1 MVEDTISELVSGSRG
16 FYPQEIGFE
25 DEMLID
31 GNYLNFYIP
40 LYFDP
45 VTVFGEQ
52 LHIESGEGYVNVYAN
67 FDLENKCVCDTLKIT
82 KVLYSGTEENYEYR
96 LSDTEK
102 LLIQEKMRRY
112 CFGGETLKS
121 IQAEY
126 DLEKPS
132 LLGQLAAIKD
142 QNKVPE
148 MPNPNKAHGPEL

>member
-1 MVEDTISELVSGSRG
+1 MVKDVISELVSGSRG

-31 GNYLNFYIP
+31 GNHLNFYIP

-45 VTVFGEQ
+45 VVVFGEKLYIQ
-52 LHIESGEGYVNVYAN
+52 SGEGYVNVYAN
-67 FDLENKCVCDTLKIT
+67 YDLDNKCVCDTLKIT
-82 KVLYSGTEENYEYR
+82 KVFYSGAEENYEYR

-102 LLIQEKMRRY
+102 LFIQEKMRCY

-121 IQAEY
+121 IQEEY

-132 LLGQLAAIKD
+132 LLGQLATIKE
-142 QNKVPE
+142 QNKVQK
-148 MPNPNKAHGPEL
+148 MPNLNKIHEPEL

>member
-45 VTVFGEQ
+45 VTVFGEK
-52 LHIESGEGYVNVYAN
+52 LYIESGEGYVNVYAN
-67 FDLENKCVCDTLKIT
+67 FDLDNKCVCDTLKIT
-82 KVLYSGTEENYEYR
+82 KVLYSGAEENYEYR

-132 LLGQLAAIKD
+132 LLGQLAAAKG
-142 QNKVPE
+142 QGKTPAE
-148 MPNPNKAHGPEL
+148 PKQTKAHEPEL